1 MHGATGT
8 RPVTHRNHTMTQ
20 RTLFHVDAFTRTPFR
35 GNPAGVVLDADGMS
49 DEAMQDLARELK
61 HSETAFVWRADAADH
76 DLRIRYFTPTTEVPL
91 CGHATIAAHFA
102 RATALQLDAV
112 TLRQKTGAGIQTV
125 GIFRSATGALRVVMH
140 QGAPVFEPPLAG
152 ALRERVAAALGLAQ
166 SDVVGKLPMQVVST
180 GHSKV
185 IVPLMP
191 QVDLD
196 GLRPHMP
203 ALRALSREIGCN
215 GYFVF
220 QQPPKRTDGEAVTD
234 GRMFAPAIGITED
247 PVTGN
252 ANGPL
257 GAYLVRHALMPHDGR
272 VLRFQGRQGRALR
285 RDGIVHVEVAV
296 TNGEPMAVSI
306 AGEACIL
313 FSALLQ
319 E

>member
-1 MHGATGT
+1 
-8 RPVTHRNHTMTQ
+8 MTEQ

-35 GNPAGVVLDADGMS
+35 GNPAGVVLNADGMS

-61 HSETAFVWRADAADH
+61 HSETAFVWRADADDH

-102 RATALQLDAV
+102 RATALQLGEV
-112 TLRQKTGAGIQTV
+112 TLRQKTGAGIQTI
-125 GIFRSATGALRVVMH
+125 GISRSATGAHRIVMH
-140 QGAPVFEPPLAG
+140 QGAPVFETPLQG
-152 ALRERVAAALGLAQ
+152 PLRERIVAALGLAPG
-166 SDVVGKLPMQVVST
+166 DVPGTLPVQVVST

-196 GLRPHMP
+196 ALSPDMP
-203 ALRALSREIGCN
+203 ALTLLSKEIGCN

-220 QQPPKRTDGEAVTD
+220 QQPGEEEDVTD
-234 GRMFAPAIGITED
+234 GRMFAPAIGIAED

-257 GAYLVRHALMPHDGR
+257 GAYLVRHKLMPHDGQA
-272 VLRFQGRQGRALR
+272 LRFQGRQGRALR
-285 RDGIVHVEVAV
+285 RDGIVHVEVAIANA
-296 TNGEPMAVSI
+296 NGEPVAVSI
-306 AGEACIL
+306 AGDACIL
-313 FSALLQ
+313 FCASLDSVA
-319 E
+319 